1 MIRVGITGGIG
12 SGKSTVCK
20 IFASMG
26 VMVLDADQLAKNIAE
41 IDTEVKQEII
51 KSFGEESYEEERYNR
66 KYIASIVF
74 NDAEK
79 LKLLNSI
86 IHPAVINYSNRW
98 ADEHSSEKYL
108 IKEAALMFES
118 GSYKYNDINIVVN
131 SPLELRIDRLLKRD
145 QSNRD
150 EILRRINSQMSD
162 EDRNAMAD
170 RIIINDEKVSLID
183 QVYKLHKEFTR

>member
-98 ADEHSSEKYL
+98 SDEHSSEKYL

>member
-26 VMVLDADQLAKNIAE
+26 VKVLDADQLAKNIAE
-41 IDTEVKQEII
+41 IDTEVKQQII
-51 KSFGEESYEEERYNR
+51 NSFGAESYEDGRYNR
-66 KYIASIVF
+66 KHIASIVF
-74 NDAEK
+74 NDTDK

-86 IHPAVINYSNRW
+86 IHPAVISYSNRW

-131 SPLELRIDRLLKRD
+131 SPLELRIERLINRD
-145 QSNRD
+145 QSNKED
-150 EILRRINSQMSD
+150 IIRRIKSQMSD
-162 EDRNAMAD
+162 EERNDRAD
-170 RIIINDEKVSLID
+170 RIIINDEKCSLIE
-183 QVYKLHKEFTR
+183 QVYQLHKEFTR